1 METVRSRILSRKAG
15 AMLLRNTVVSC
26 CVFAVGLGLLWFLV
40 ERGHLSEMPAMIVST
55 LLSNTLHYLL
65 GRGWIYRGTDRGWG
79 DGYFYFLIN
88 AGKVLP
94 YWYLGTLNEKMLLF
108 DLPLLPVVLAGT
120 MLGVLLNRRVPG
132 EWFSRIV
139 LVFVLITG
147 IQLLLGK

>member
-88 AGKVLP
+88 AGIGMAITFALFWALLQWTPINYLVARVLVS
-94 YWYLGTLNEKMLLF
+94 
-108 DLPLLPVVLAGT
+108 VVAGLASF
-120 MLGVLLNRRVPG
+120 LLNA
-132 EWFSRIV
+132 IV
-139 LVFVLITG
+139 NFR
-147 IQLLLGK
+147 QL